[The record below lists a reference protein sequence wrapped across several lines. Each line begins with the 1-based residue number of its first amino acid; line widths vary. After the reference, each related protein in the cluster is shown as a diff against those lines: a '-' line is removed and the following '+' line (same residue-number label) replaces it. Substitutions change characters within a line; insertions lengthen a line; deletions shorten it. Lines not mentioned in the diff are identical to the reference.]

1 MYRDENIY
9 NKNCK
14 KWKTSKKLQKY
25 ISISNHI
32 REIFLDWCIF
42 PYFLKK
48 KIPTFWK
55 NYTFINRFHIQILLN
70 DFGFRDFS
78 IDPRHVGSYGKIPNL
93 SKSSPG
99 GMWKRLIHFLPTCHK
114 GLHDHLRTV
123 MSMHF
128 WRFFLP
134 FFNFLHFSFSVNWT
148 ICRSFTLEKIF

>member
-48 KIPTFWK
+48 KITK
-55 NYTFINRFHIQILLN
+55 IL
-70 DFGFRDFS
+70 
-78 IDPRHVGSYGKIPNL
+78 K
-93 SKSSPG
+93 K
-99 GMWKRLIHFLPTCHK
+99 
-114 GLHDHLRTV
+114 
-123 MSMHF
+123 
-128 WRFFLP
+128 
-134 FFNFLHFSFSVNWT
+134 LHFH
-148 ICRSFTLEKIF
+148 